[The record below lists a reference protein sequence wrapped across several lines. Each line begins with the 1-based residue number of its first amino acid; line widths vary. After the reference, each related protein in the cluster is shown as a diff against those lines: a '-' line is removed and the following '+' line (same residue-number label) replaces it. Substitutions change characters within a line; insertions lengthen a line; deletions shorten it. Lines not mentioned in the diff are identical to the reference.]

1 MGLIIFFVIWYFA
14 YARNNPKIFSK
25 LKKKKGLIIFIL
37 IALFFSNASG
47 SLFSLSFGLGS
58 LLIPAYVI
66 YRIIKSISAPD
77 ETAKNKEFKK
87 EAKEVRNSTIPKS
100 EQLPNAVPKRIRIV

>member
-14 YARNNPKIFSK
+14 YARNNPKIYSK
-25 LKKKKGLIIFIL
+25 LKKKKGIIIFIL

-47 SLFSLSFGLGS
+47 SLFSLSLGLGS

-66 YRIIKSISAPD
+66 YRIFKSISDPD
-77 ETAKNKEFKK
+77 GTAKNKEFKK
-87 EAKEVRNSTIPKS
+87 ETRNS
-100 EQLPNAVPKRIRIV
+100 LP

>member
-14 YARNNPKIFSK
+14 YARNNPKIYSK
-25 LKKKKGLIIFIL
+25 LKKKKGIIIFIL

-47 SLFSLSFGLGS
+47 SLFSLSLGLGS

-66 YRIIKSISAPD
+66 YRIFKSISAPD
-77 ETAKNKEFKK
+77 ETAKIRNLKK
-87 EAKEVRNSTIPKS
+87 RQKRYETAQFLSLNSFRTQFRRES
-100 EQLPNAVPKRIRIV
+100 GL